1 MDAVRHDL
9 IGGYITAE
17 KAEQIYGL
25 DKEEIVA
32 ILADANAVDI

>member
-17 KAEQIYGL
+17 KAARIYGL
-25 DKEEIVA
+25 DKKDIVA